1 MLVNS
6 SKIDTSKISKLFE
19 ANNPIEIKIEAF
31 KDIVESKTLSASYRP
46 EFYTNTALHIQK
58 VLELVCSTCDVSI
71 DDVKSR
77 KRNREIVEAR
87 QIYAM
92 LIMNFSTIKISKTEA
107 GKAINKDHAT
117 IIHCIK
123 QCLNLND
130 TNIPFRKKLDKCI
143 CEFTKEFTK
152 SEHYILDFNNIPQY

>member
-19 ANNPIEIKIEAF
+19 TNNPIEIKIEAF

-46 EFYTNTALHIQK
+46 EFYTNTTLHIQT
-58 VLELVCSTCDVSI
+58 VLELVCRTCDVSL

-77 KRNREIVEAR
+77 NRKREVVDAR
-87 QIYAM
+87 KIYAM
-92 LIMNFSTIKISKTEA
+92 LIMKFSTVKVSQAEA
-107 GKAINKDHAT
+107 GAAMNKDHAT

-143 CEFTKEFTK
+143 VEFTKEFTK
-152 SEHYILDFNNIPQY
+152 SEHYILDFNNIPQL